1 LLRPV
6 AWMDA
11 GLTTNRGVFFLG
23 QPGTGR
29 SSGGKRT
36 CRGLMAFVAVPLFLG
51 DAKPDYT
58 RLVRSAGGW
67 VVRIG
72 RGLDPDQSPG
82 RRPARRRPR
91 PHERPCC
98 GPATAGAPRP
108 APVDDPRPVR
118 AGAHRGADVERRGD
132 RHRRRCRPACR
143 PPRWP
148 QHRQAQDSWPS
159 GPRTSPRSRVASMP
173 RAGMGEPP
181 RHVRRPIGVRAQPV
195 AGLLGERSRRS
206 RVRRVGCRRSTRT
219 VGDG

>member
-72 RGLDPDQSPG
+72 RGLDRINPLDAGPLGAALARMSGPAADRLRLELRGQRLSTTLAPCALVRTEAPMSNAEETVIGAAVDLLADRRGGRSTGKPRTAGQAAQGPLPGRGWRAWPAPAWGCGRCSPG
-82 RRPARRRPR
+82 R
-91 PHERPCC
+91 
-98 GPATAGAPRP
+98 
-108 APVDDPRPVR
+108 
-118 AGAHRGADVERRGD
+118 
-132 RHRRRCRPACR
+132 
-143 PPRWP
+143 
-148 QHRQAQDSWPS
+148 
-159 GPRTSPRSRVASMP
+159 
-173 RAGMGEPP
+173 
-181 RHVRRPIGVRAQPV
+181 
-195 AGLLGERSRRS
+195 
-206 RVRRVGCRRSTRT
+206 
-219 VGDG
+219 